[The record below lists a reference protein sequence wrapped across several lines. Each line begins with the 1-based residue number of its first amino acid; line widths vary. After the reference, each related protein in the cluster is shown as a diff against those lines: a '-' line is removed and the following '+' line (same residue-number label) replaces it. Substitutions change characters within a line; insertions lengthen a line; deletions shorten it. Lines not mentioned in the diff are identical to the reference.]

1 ICLAY
6 FMTKAISI
14 IVYTTLILIVS
25 AYPLMLF
32 MTGSSSSQYLIHAY
46 GQAQE
51 DTTNGNNNPIID
63 GIECLGAEQLAFHI
77 HTKFNITINNGSYP
91 IPAGIGII
99 PAKCIY
105 WLHTH
110 DNSGIIHI
118 ESPLTRN
125 FTLGQ
130 FFDIWKRKFSN
141 TQIFD
146 NIVNGTNTMSV
157 YVNGNKI
164 NGNTDYRNTN
174 LNEHDQIAIVF
185 GRPPP
190 KIPSTYEFQKG
201 L

>member
-1 ICLAY
+1 
-6 FMTKAISI
+6 MTKAISI
-14 IVYTTLILIVS
+14 IVYTTLILIVT

-118 ESPLTRN
+118 ESPIKKG

-130 FFDIWKRKFSN
+130 FLQIWNNFNSTDTLVQDITNNS
-141 TQIFD
+141 I
-146 NIVNGTNTMSV
+146 NGTWTV
-157 YVNGNKI
+157 YI
-164 NGNTDYRNTN
+164 NGTQMNNNNNLDYRNIE
-174 LNEHDQIAIVF
+174 LKDGEQISLVIS
-185 GRPPP
+185 RR
-190 KIPSTYEFQKG
+190 E
-201 L
+201 